1 MTSQRSNISFVSII
15 QNNIKGMYYTGFN
28 VVLLYSLTSEGNIYI
43 KKKIFNQFTM
53 MLKDFVILIKISSL
67 LNYIN
72 K

>member
-43 KKKIFNQFTM
+43 KKTIFNQFTM

>member
-28 VVLLYSLTSEGNIYI
+28 VVLYSLTSEGNIYI
-43 KKKIFNQFTM
+43 KKTIFNQFTM
-53 MLKDFVILIKISSL
+53 MLKDLVILIKISSL